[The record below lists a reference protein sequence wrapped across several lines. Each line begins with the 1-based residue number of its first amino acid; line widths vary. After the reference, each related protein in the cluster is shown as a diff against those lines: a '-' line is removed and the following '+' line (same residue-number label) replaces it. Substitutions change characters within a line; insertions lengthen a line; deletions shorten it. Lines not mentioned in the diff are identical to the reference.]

1 MPTLKGLFVNAQKG
15 GAALFV
21 TGPHARCIETPEA
34 QRPHTEQAAQ
44 FVMDAILGKYKHNR
58 VGRFS
63 PSAIAQ
69 CPRKSLFGYV
79 GVPQAGGSFDNYD
92 LMAIGTWG
100 HMRWQEEGLSWGWM
114 ADAEVWTYDAEY
126 NMGGSIDGLLDDC
139 SLFELKTVTMGK
151 YTRIV
156 SVENEPL
163 YDHRLQLQAY
173 FHMEGVDLGSIV
185 YEERNTGQ
193 FHEFRVEAD
202 DLLEAD
208 LLRRL
213 EMLNNWVA
221 DAKLPPMLEDCKR
234 GVGDTFR
241 ACPFRDYCPNATK
254 LIVPQE
260 EAA

>member
-1 MPTLKGLFVNAQKG
+1 
-15 GAALFV
+15 
-21 TGPHARCIETPEA
+21 
-34 QRPHTEQAAQ
+34 
-44 FVMDAILGKYKHNR
+44 
-58 VGRFS
+58 
-63 PSAIAQ
+63 
-69 CPRKSLFGYV
+69 
-79 GVPQAGGSFDNYD
+79 
-92 LMAIGTWG
+92 
-100 HMRWQEEGLSWGWM
+100 
-114 ADAEVWTYDAEY
+114 
-126 NMGGSIDGLLDDC
+126 
-139 SLFELKTVTMGK
+139 
-151 YTRIV
+151 
-156 SVENEPL
+156 
-163 YDHRLQLQAY
+163 
-173 FHMEGVDLGSIV
+173 MEGVDLGSIV